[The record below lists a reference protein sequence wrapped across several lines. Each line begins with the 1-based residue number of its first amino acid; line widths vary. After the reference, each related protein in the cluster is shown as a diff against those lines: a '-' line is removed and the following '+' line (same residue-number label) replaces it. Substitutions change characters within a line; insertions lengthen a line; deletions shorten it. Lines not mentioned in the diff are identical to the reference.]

1 MFMKKITSAL
11 CLASLLLFS
20 CNNSNEKTET
30 AKTDS
35 ATATTE
41 TKTETAAAPM
51 PDSAAMMKAWQEYM
65 TPGDMHKWMA
75 KTNGTWEGEV
85 SQWMD
90 PKAPPTKAKATNV
103 QSSALGGRYVI
114 GKFTSTMMGMPF
126 EGMSTM
132 GYDNAKKMFTST
144 WMDNMGTGIVHLS
157 GTYDE
162 TTKTLN
168 LKGHQTDFLTGKD
181 SDIREEMTMIDN
193 DSYNLV
199 MYGTGMDGKEAKF
212 MEGVFKRKK

>member
-1 MFMKKITSAL
+1 MKQITLAL
-11 CLASLLLFS
+11 LAATFLFA
-20 CNNSNEKTET
+20 CNNSSEKTE
-30 AKTDS
+30 ASKTDS

-41 TKTETAAAPM
+41 VKTETAPAAM

-114 GKFTSTMMGMPF
+114 GKFSTTMMGMPF

-132 GYDNAKKMFTST
+132 GYDNARKMFTST
-144 WMDNMGTGIVHLS
+144 WMDNMGTGIVHMS

-168 LKGHQTDFLTGKD
+168 LKGHQTDFFTGKD

-193 DSYNLV
+193 DSYNMI
-199 MYGTGMDGKEAKF
+199 MYGTGMDGKESKF

>member
-1 MFMKKITSAL
+1 MKQIT
-11 CLASLLLFS
+11 LLLLAVTFLFA
-20 CNNSNEKTET
+20 CNNSGEKTGT
-30 AKTDS
+30 SKTDS

-41 TKTETAAAPM
+41 TKTETPPAPM
-51 PDSAAMMKAWQEYM
+51 SDSAMMKAWQDFM

-85 SQWMD
+85 TQWMD
-90 PKAPPTKAKATNV
+90 PKAPPTKAKAVNV

-144 WMDNMGTGIVHLS
+144 WMDNLGTGIVYMN

-181 SDIREEMTMIDN
+181 SEIREEMTMIDN
-193 DSYNLV
+193 DSYSMT